1 MQTCYVITFAW
12 YVLVSLYCLGGVVTS
27 MPGGHPDQTAP
38 HEYTPLI
45 VG

>member
-1 MQTCYVITFAW
+1 MLCDHLCMVC
-12 YVLVSLYCLGGVVTS
+12 VGSLYRLGGVVTS
-27 MPGGHPDQTAP
+27 VPGGHRDQTAP